1 MNLNELRKR
10 REALIEN
17 LDGAAAV
24 FAASTHQVRS
34 NDTEFPFRQNSN
46 FFYLTGLHEPDAFF
60 VITPKGK
67 TAVTTLFVRPKD
79 PKMEQWTGLRLG
91 TEKAKEVSGVDQC
104 FEISEFKTMLPK
116 LLTGHDT
123 VSYDFYE
130 GETLWPTILD
140 SLKALRRNRKS
151 TDARPLKTMDLSELV
166 GRLRLIKSDY
176 EIEQMRSAAK
186 ITDKAH
192 RAAMAFSAPGKN
204 EKEVQALMEYLF
216 QVHGGD
222 GNAYDNIVATGENGL
237 ILHYVENDQAISD
250 GDTLLIDAGCQFDLY
265 ASDVTRTFPANG
277 KFTKAQKE
285 LYEICLDSQLSCL
298 AFAGPGKTL
307 KEIHAHAC
315 EVLVEGMLKL
325 GILKGEKDNIIKE
338 NKFHKYYPHGTGHW
352 LGLDVHDQC
361 PALDE
366 QWDVVKLA
374 PGMVFTVEPGL
385 YIPKDDQEVP
395 EQYRGLSVRIEDDI
409 LITKDG
415 IENLTASIP
424 KTVEEVENACKADYK
439 EFLP

>member
-1 MNLNELRKR
+1 MNLNELRNR
-10 REALIEN
+10 REALLEK
-17 LDGAAAV
+17 LGGAAAV
-24 FAASTHQVRS
+24 LQASNHQVRS

-67 TAVTTLFVRPKD
+67 TAITTLFVRAKD
-79 PKMEQWTGLRLG
+79 AKMEQWTGIRLG
-91 TEKAKEVSGVDQC
+91 TEKAKEISGVDQC
-104 FEISEFKTMLPK
+104 FEISEFETMLPT
-116 LLTGHDT
+116 LLAGHDT

-130 GETLWPTILD
+130 GESLWPKVLD
-140 SLKALRRNRKS
+140 SLKTLRRKRKS
-151 TDARPLKTMDLSELV
+151 TDLRPIKTMDLSELV
-166 GRLRLIKSDY
+166 GRLRLIKSDD
-176 EIEQMRSAAK
+176 EIQSMRRAAA
-186 ITDKAH
+186 ITDTAH
-192 RAAMAFSAPGKN
+192 RAAMAFSAPGKT
-204 EKEVQALMEYLF
+204 EKEVQALMEYIF
-216 QVHGGD
+216 QIKGGD

-237 ILHYVENDQAISD
+237 ILHYVENDQPINE
-250 GDTLLIDAGCQFDLY
+250 GDTLLIDAGCQFELY

-285 LYEICLDSQLSCL
+285 LYEICLDSQLSSL
-298 AFAGPGKTL
+298 AFAAPGKSL
-307 KEIHAHAC
+307 KEVHSHAV

-325 GILKGEKDNIIKE
+325 GILKGEKDELIK
-338 NKFHKYYPHGTGHW
+338 NNDFQKYYPHGTGHW

-366 QWDVVKLA
+366 EWDVVKFA

-385 YIPKDDQEVP
+385 YIPKDDMDVP
-395 EQYRGLSVRIEDDI
+395 KEYRGLSVRIEDDI

-415 IENLTASIP
+415 IENLTAAIP
-424 KTVEEVENACKADYK
+424 KTIEEVENACKADYK

>member
-1 MNLNELRKR
+1 MNHTELRNR
-10 REALIEN
+10 REALLEK
-17 LDGAAAV
+17 LSGAAAV
-24 FAASTHQVRS
+24 INASNFQVRS

-67 TAVTTLFVRPKD
+67 TAITTLFVRPKD
-79 PKMEQWTGLRLG
+79 AKMEQWTGIRLG
-91 TEKAKEVSGVDQC
+91 AEKAKEISGVDQC
-104 FEISEFKTMLPK
+104 FEISEFETMLPS
-116 LLTGHDT
+116 LLAGHDT

-130 GETLWPTILD
+130 GETLWPTILG
-140 SLKALRRNRKS
+140 SLKALKRKRNS
-151 TDARPLKTMDLSELV
+151 TDQRPVKTTDLSELV
-166 GRLRLIKSDY
+166 GALRLIKSDD
-176 EIEQMRSAAK
+176 EIEKMRSAAA
-186 ITDKAH
+186 ITDTAH
-192 RAAMAFSAPGKN
+192 RAAMAFAAPGKT

-216 QVHGGD
+216 QIKGGD

-237 ILHYVENDQAISD
+237 ILHYVENDQPIKD

-265 ASDVTRTFPANG
+265 ASDVTRTFPASG
-277 KFTKAQKE
+277 KFTKAQAE

-307 KEIHAHAC
+307 KEVHSHAV

-325 GILKGEKDNIIKE
+325 GILKGERDELIKE
-338 NKFHKYYPHGTGHW
+338 NKFHRYYPHGTGHW

-366 QWDVVKLA
+366 EWNLVKFA
-374 PGMVFTVEPGL
+374 PGMVFTIEPGL
-385 YIPKDDQEVP
+385 YIPKDDMDVP

-409 LITKDG
+409 LITKTG
-415 IENLTASIP
+415 IENLTKAIP
-424 KTVEEVENACKADYK
+424 KTIAEVEDACKANYK